1 MLKNKLHSLL
11 MCVLSLMAVLTLSAH
26 AQNVAHNDGYNTA
39 LIVAVAGD
47 APFVI
52 HNPDD
57 DSLEGISLSIWE
69 SVAREKK
76 WQYQY
81 KYFDTVD
88 KALNA
93 LKQGQVDLLAGPIS
107 ITSDRVKD
115 FRFSQPYYQSSLT
128 IASRDENA
136 TIWAKIKPFFSMQLL
151 IAISIF
157 LSLLAAVGLLFW
169 LAERKH
175 SPEQFPADA
184 KRGIA
189 NGMWLA
195 IVTMS
200 TTGYGD
206 MAPVSLK
213 GRIIAGCWM
222 VISLIFA
229 TSMIAGIA
237 STLTLSG
244 FTNSNITQVEQ
255 FPGKK
260 IATKFGSPAIDFIDE
275 YQGKTILVTTLPEA
289 MEKLKNKSVDGVVY
303 DRPQLIFYKNKHK
316 ADNIHIPNAEYYKQG
331 YGFAFRNDSELIND
345 INLILLELAEEQ
357 KIERITAEYLGN
369 N

>member
-1 MLKNKLHSLL
+1 MLTTKFNFLQICSLYL
-11 MCVLSLMAVLTLSAH
+11 IAILSLPVHAQDDVTDSVLT
-26 AQNVAHNDGYNTA
+26 
-39 LIVAVAGD
+39 VAVAGD

-52 HNPDD
+52 YNSNS
-57 DSLEGISLSIWE
+57 DSLEGISIAIWE
-69 SVAREKK
+69 KVAEEKN
-76 WQYQY
+76 WRYQY
-81 KYFDTVD
+81 KYFKSVE

-93 LKQGQVDLLAGPIS
+93 LKQGEADLLAGPIS
-107 ITSDRVKD
+107 ITSNRVTN

-128 IASRDENA
+128 IASRDENNS
-136 TIWAKIKPFFSMQLL
+136 IWGKLSPFFSLQLL
-151 IAISIF
+151 IAIGIF
-157 LSLLAAVGLLFW
+157 LSLLATVGLLFW

-175 SPEQFPADA
+175 SPEQFPADP
-184 KRGIA
+184 KRGIG

-206 MAPVSLK
+206 MAPVTLK

-244 FTNSNITQVEQ
+244 FSSSTITQVEQ

-260 IATKFGSPAIDFIDE
+260 IATSFGSPAIGVIDE
-275 YQGKTILVTTLPEA
+275 HQGIKVLVSTLTEA
-289 MEKLKNKSVDGVVY
+289 MEKLKNKSIDGVVF
-303 DRPQLIFYKNKHK
+303 DRPQLLFYKNKHK
-316 ADNIHIPNAEYYKQG
+316 AENIHIPNAEYYKQG
-331 YGFAFRNDSELIND
+331 YGFAFRTDSELINE
-345 INLILLELAEEQ
+345 INLVLLRLSEDQ
-357 KIERITAEYLGN
+357 KIEQITSKYLGN
-369 N
+369 K

>member
-1 MLKNKLHSLL
+1 MLKNKFYSRL
-11 MCVLSLMAVLTLSAH
+11 MCVFSLMAALSFSVY
-26 AQNVAHNDGYNTA
+26 AQKEAEITA
-39 LIVAVAGD
+39 LTVAVAGD
-47 APFVI
+47 KPFVI
-52 HNPDD
+52 YNPDSK
-57 DSLEGISLSIWE
+57 SLEGISLSIWE
-69 SVAREKK
+69 KIAKQK
-76 WQYQY
+76 NWTYQY
-81 KYFDTVD
+81 KYFDSVD

-107 ITSDRVKD
+107 ITSERVKD

-136 TIWAKIKPFFSMQLL
+136 SFWGKIKPFFSMQLL
-151 IAISIF
+151 IAICIF
-157 LSLLAAVGLLFW
+157 LSLLASVGLLFW

-175 SPEQFPADA
+175 SPEQFPADP
-184 KRGIA
+184 KKGIA

-213 GRIIAGCWM
+213 GRVVAGCWM
-222 VISLIFA
+222 IISLIFA

-244 FTNSNITQVEQ
+244 FSSSTITQVEQ

-260 IATKFGSPAIDFIDE
+260 IATKMGSPAVGFIDE
-275 YQGKTILVTTLPEA
+275 HQGKTVLVSTLTDA
-289 MEKLKNKSVDGVVY
+289 MEKLKNKDVDAVVF
-303 DRPQLIFYKNKHK
+303 DRPQLLFYKNKHK
-316 ADNIHIPNAEYYKQG
+316 AENINIPSAEYYKQG
-331 YGFAFRNDSELIND
+331 YGFAFRNDSELINE
-345 INLILLELAEEQ
+345 INLILLTLSEEQ
-357 KIERITAEYLGN
+357 KIEKIMTEYIGDN
-369 N
+369 